1 VDSGERQKRRNVRGV
16 REDVQLGIVQ
26 SVVVTV
32 GSGVKGHNRV
42 WTRSVATEYHEVE
55 MIRDDDTT
63 MG

>member
-1 VDSGERQKRRNVRGV
+1 MRGV